1 MSMGGSSQPTET
13 RSTTVQE
20 MSPEQ
25 RQLYSLVI
33 PAAKDFMSKPLELFP
48 GSTIAGFDP
57 LQLAGQQMS
66 INAAMSMIPGRINK
80 ANAASDFLLG
90 PALFPESNPALQ
102 AATNAAIRPVVQ
114 TFEQSVL
121 PQIRGG
127 AVTAGGYGG
136 SRQGIAEGIAGQEL
150 VKKSG
155 DISATMASDAYARG
169 LDAMTKTLGMQ
180 GGLAQLNLLPGTAVE
195 AVGSSRRALEQAYIT
210 EQASRFMQEQMGPF
224 LQAQQVAA
232 LAQGIPGGSAT
243 TTGMAQPANT
253 PETNPLQ
260 YLMAAL
266 AVAGMF
272 ASDQRFKR
280 DIRYLETRDGVPLY
294 SFRYAWGRTQ
304 YVGTLAQKIKR
315 THPEA
320 VVNVLGILFV
330 DYSKLPVGMCLLSD
344 YMPHIA

>member
-1 MSMGGSSQPTET
+1 MRGRFNHTGDSGRLIGVAWDMGGGGSTPT
-13 RSTTVQE
+13 STTSTTTQE

-25 RQLYSLVI
+25 RELYKLVI

-48 GSTIAGFDP
+48 STTIAGFDP
-57 LQLAGQQMS
+57 LQVAGQQMAV
-66 INAAMSMIPGRINK
+66 NAAMGMIPGRINK
-80 ANAASDFLLG
+80 ANTASDFLLG

-127 AVTAGGYGG
+127 AITAGGYGG

-150 VKKSG
+150 IKKSG

-180 GGLAQLNLLPGTAVE
+180 PGLAQLNLLPGTAVE

-210 EQASRFMQEQMGPF
+210 EQANRFMQEQMGPF

-243 TTGMAQPANT
+243 TVGTAQQANT
-253 PETNPLQ
+253 PGTNPLQ
-260 YLMAAL
+260 YLMSGL
-266 AVAGMF
+266 MM
-272 ASDQRFKR
+272 AS
-280 DIRYLETRDGVPLY
+280 
-294 SFRYAWGRTQ
+294 
-304 YVGTLAQKIKR
+304 
-315 THPEA
+315 
-320 VVNVLGILFV
+320 LF
-330 DYSKLPVGMCLLSD
+330 
-344 YMPHIA
+344 I